1 MIISPARLVLGAA
14 AVVAACA
21 PAASA
26 SSAVPASTYAT
37 TAQATV
43 VAAAGGWTAWSEP
56 SDGAFVLVV
65 RAPDGTVSRP
75 AIAPRGVPFDV
86 DLGVDAAGRVV
97 AAFSRCAREPQR
109 NGGANATAP
118 NYATGARCRLR
129 VLDLAT
135 GVERALGKA
144 GGTTSEVLPSIAGAK
159 VAFVAVR
166 AHGKAE
172 LRVRDRTSSRSVVLD
187 RGTWRTGNAGVAGG
201 PAGVD
206 TDGTTAAVIWRYQD
220 PEFHDFNAILD
231 VAPVSGR
238 RASRQV
244 AYGVNGEECSY
255 DSILAPTVSAGAVTF
270 LESTTGAWAAE
281 RARAGARKGATTYGP
296 AVFGTTPEVLPTS
309 AALDGTRLVVA
320 QTATTPGHP
329 DGATT
334 VAAYTAGGFGTA
346 RPPISFCG

>member
-1 MIISPARLVLGAA
+1 MCTPGAT
-14 AVVAACA
+14 
-21 PAASA
+21 AST
-26 SSAVPASTYAT
+26 AVPVATYAT
-37 TAQATV
+37 ATQATV
-43 VAAAGGWTAWSEP
+43 VGAAAGWTAWSAP
-56 SDGAFVLVV
+56 SSAGFALVT
-65 RAPDGTVSRP
+65 RAPDGTVSQP
-75 AIAPRGVPFDV
+75 AIPPRGVPFDV

-135 GVERALGKA
+135 GVERSLGKA
-144 GGTTSEVLPSIAGAK
+144 AGTTSEVLPSVSGAK

-166 AHGKAE
+166 PRGKAE
-172 LRVRDRTSSRSVVLD
+172 LRVRARRSARSVVLD
-187 RGTWRTGNAGVAGG
+187 RGTWRAGTAGVAGG

-206 TDGTTAAVIWRYQD
+206 TDGTTAAVIWRYED
-220 PEFHDFNAILD
+220 REFHDFNAILD

-255 DSILAPTVSAGAVTF
+255 DSVLAPTVSAGAVTF
-270 LESTTGAWAAE
+270 LESTTGAWGAE
-281 RARAGARKGATTYGP
+281 RAPAGARKGATTYGP
-296 AVFGTTPEVLPTS
+296 AVFGVTPEVLLTS

-329 DGATT
+329 GGATT
-334 VAAYTAGGFGTA
+334 VSEYEAGAFGSA
-346 RPPISFCG
+346 RPPISFCS